1 MTSNFCENN
10 CCRSFFDSLRH
21 FCLSYPIRSLVQ
33 PPEILCDDVNPY
45 IRRRSSYPRC
55 RLCCYYTICC
65 FVIATLLLVSLGFVI
80 FFATYSPQKSPISVE
95 VGGNVSVLLDPA
107 GFDPFWYDQVLVT
120 TASNITL
127 FRGICDDL
135 SIIRIPLPPKII
147 SINAGKKSRLPF
159 NYFGSDTPVYSADD
173 TSGSFLRF
181 KISAEAGNH
190 NGSLSCG
197 IQLFNFA
204 KFTSYNDFL
213 NNEFTNNT
221 TQQNT
226 QCIPVGPQGSP
237 LTSSV
242 TFYLNEPGFY
252 WQAMI
257 VNTSVSSVNS
267 SVSGSLLHYNLSS
280 LDSVHCSSDFQN
292 TRNCTIRISALPST
306 PKPFMCVLVLD
317 SNYTTIWFKGL
328 RSIWNVGTIA
338 IATIFTIIL
347 LLCSLCCCIFFCSW
361 TKVYITLASQ
371 PKLELLSPVK
381 EHTSPSP
388 PSCMFPYELSSPH
401 QLPRP
406 VSCNC
411 NYATLNYRYNTGIM
425 HALAT
430 SKVYH
435 PFYNSCVVQ

>member
-21 FCLSYPIRSLVQ
+21 FCLSYPIRSLVH
-33 PPEILCDDVNPY
+33 PRPEILSDYVNPY
-45 IRRRSSYPRC
+45 IRRRSSNPRC
-55 RLCCYYTICC
+55 WLCCYYTICC

-80 FFATYSPQKSPISVE
+80 FFATYSPQRSPISVE

-147 SINAGKKSRLPF
+147 SINSGKKSRLPF

-181 KISAEAGNH
+181 NISAEAGNH
-190 NGSLSCG
+190 NVSLSCG

-204 KFTSYNDFL
+204 NFTSYNDFL
-213 NNEFTNNT
+213 NNELTNNT
-221 TQQNT
+221 TQQDT
-226 QCIPVGPQGSP
+226 QCIPVGPPGSP

-257 VNTSVSSVNS
+257 VNSSVSSVNS
-267 SVSGSLLHYNLSS
+267 SVSGSLLHHNLSS

-292 TRNCTIRISALPST
+292 IRNCTIRISALPST
-306 PKPFMCVLVLD
+306 PKPSICVLVLAK
-317 SNYTTIWFKGL
+317 NYTTVCFRGL
-328 RSIWNVGTIA
+328 RSIWNVGTIT
-338 IATIFTIIL
+338 IATIFTIML
-347 LLCSLCCCIFFCSW
+347 LLCSLCCSIFFCGW
-361 TKVYITLASQ
+361 TKVYIALASR
-371 PKLELLSPVK
+371 PKVELL
-381 EHTSPSP
+381 PSI
-388 PSCMFPYELSSPH
+388 SIYKLASPH
-401 QLPRP
+401 HDQCYIP
-406 VSCNC
+406 VSCN
-411 NYATLNYRYNTGIM
+411 YTTL
-425 HALAT
+425 
-430 SKVYH
+430 S
-435 PFYNSCVVQ
+435 